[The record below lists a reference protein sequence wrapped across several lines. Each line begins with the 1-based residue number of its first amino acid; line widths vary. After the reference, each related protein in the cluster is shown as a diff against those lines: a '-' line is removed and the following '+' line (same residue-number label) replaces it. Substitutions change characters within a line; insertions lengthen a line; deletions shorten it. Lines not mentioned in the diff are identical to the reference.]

1 MFMVSSVSYFDF
13 IHRYKDAPKEV
24 NYLANLHRHLLN
36 IETTV
41 EVFNTDR
48 EIEFYMM
55 KDKIDAALKKHKFDE
70 NASCEDVC
78 VFVMHVITES
88 YGVHRYRKVKVQE
101 DNNGFATL
109 IKEANEE

>member
-24 NYLANLHRHLLN
+24 TYLAHLHRHLLN

-41 EVFNTDR
+41 EVFTTDR

-55 KDKIDAALKKHKFDE
+55 KDRIDNALKEHTFDE

-78 VFVMHVITES
+78 SFIMGVITEA
-88 YGVHRYRKVKVQE
+88 YGKDRYRKVKVQE

-109 IKEANEE
+109 VKEAGE